1 MGRFQQIMARLLVA
15 VAVAVS
21 AWAAQEVIDLAD
33 DLETRPCADYHPGC
47 RRWQGLKMCEDSMYA
62 GYMRKT
68 CFGSCATSCRS
79 LGEGNGTKVNED
91 PAMVQLDK
99 EIKVAQQSLSGAS
112 DWASKLQKAQNLGCP
127 CPGRDFHPEKPGAA
141 APAKEKQMDT
151 GNSTEADEGDP
162 FVGASVEEVNALVE
176 HYVKKYAEGQSSWTN
191 QNEKQLHKA
200 GKDLDKAGVVAQ
212 QKLHDARGDFERMV
226 KDPKFASWFKD
237 MCPCK
242 GDKGYE
248 EMMTRYHE
256 VATDPKGDHAKA
268 NWHIA
273 VLEKHRR
280 DQAKKAEIV
289 AAMMKEKKA
298 AAAPAPPSLE

>member
-1 MGRFQQIMARLLVA
+1 
-15 VAVAVS
+15 
-21 AWAAQEVIDLAD
+21 
-33 DLETRPCADYHPGC
+33 
-47 RRWQGLKMCEDSMYA
+47 MYA

-68 CFGSCATSCRS
+68 CFGSCDTSCRS

-99 EIKVAQQSLSGAS
+99 EIKVAQTALSGAS
-112 DWASKLQKAQNLGCP
+112 DWSEKMKKAQNLGCP

-141 APAKEKQMDT
+141 APAKEKQMDG

-226 KDPKFASWFKD
+226 KDPKFADWFKD

-248 EMMTRYHE
+248 EMMAKYHE

-268 NWHIA
+268 NWHLA
-273 VLEKHRR
+273 LLEKHRR
-280 DQAKKAEIV
+280 AQAKKAEIV
-289 AAMMKEKKA
+289 KAMMKDKKA
-298 AAAPAPPSLE
+298 AAAKENAPAPPSMEQLF